1 MTNGANG
8 RDERGRFTKGNPGG
22 PGNPF
27 AAQVGKLRAAMYG
40 AVTEA
45 DMKAIVSKLVE
56 QAKSGDIPAARVLFG
71 RVFGRPLEADILER
85 IEELENQARKI
96 QCDVDTEED

>member
-1 MTNGANG
+1 MTNGSNG
-8 RDERGRFTKGNPGG
+8 RDARGRFTKGNAGG

-45 DMKAIVSKLVE
+45 DIKAVVIKLVE
-56 QAKSGDIPAARVLFG
+56 QAKSGDMTAARILFS

-85 IEELENQARKI
+85 IEELENQAREA
-96 QCDVDTEED
+96 QCDADSAKD